1 MRETHSEE
9 VATLG
14 VLFCVGLH
22 VVAAAVRGAVALRTV
37 YHRVLKRQMRR
48 MGMNIGIRCPEDI
61 DDLQTWISIRHKS
74 PETFDELESH

>member
-14 VLFCVGLH
+14 VLFCVGLD
-22 VVAAAVRGAVALRTV
+22 VVPAAVGGAVALRAA

-48 MGMNIGIRCPEDI
+48 MGIDIGIRCPDMM
-61 DDLQTWISIRHKS
+61 
-74 PETFDELESH
+74 